1 MKFVLGIALNIVPIL
16 LLSLE
21 ISVLLIT
28 VAGYVHPGPIGM
40 TLFVFARF
48 FVSDSF
54 KTIFL
59 HVVLQLAVETIFS
72 ILVGVVP
79 WS

>member
-1 MKFVLGIALNIVPIL
+1 VSSGSLAKTL

-28 VAGYVHPGPIGM
+28 VAGYVHPGPISM

-48 FVSDSF
+48 FVSDSL

-59 HVVLQLAVETIFS
+59 CVILQLAVETIFS
-72 ILVGVVP
+72 IPAGVVP